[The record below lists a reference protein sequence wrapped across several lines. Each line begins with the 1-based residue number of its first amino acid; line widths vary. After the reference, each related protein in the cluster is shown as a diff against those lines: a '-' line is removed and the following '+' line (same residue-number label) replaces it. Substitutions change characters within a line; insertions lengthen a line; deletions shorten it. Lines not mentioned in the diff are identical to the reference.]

1 MASTQSGDTSESI
14 KITPD
19 QRKAMIAFIKA
30 NENIPEETKINVLER
45 LKQDRIPKAM
55 FERLSKSS
63 GT

>member
-1 MASTQSGDTSESI
+1 
-14 KITPD
+14 
-19 QRKAMIAFIKA
+19 MIAFIKA
-30 NENIPEETKINVLER
+30 NENIPEETKIKVLER